1 MAAASAVEN
10 NNISTKDTY
19 KVKLKNNN
27 DEHSII
33 VPLKTEGRYSLKLG
47 DKKFYDI
54 FNKETNEDK
63 TSSHKKF
70 IDNFLKQRVN
80 LEGNNG
86 KSISLRDNIKQYITR
101 DPRLAFRLMV
111 SDRNIIKKDLEKCNI
126 IEFSL
131 KNKLEIN
138 NESNTNES
146 NTNES
151 NTNESNTNNEENDDT
166 NNGIKDYAK
175 IYNNQQKKQ
184 QKKQNKEYTK
194 RKKTFKKSSNKLS
207 KKIYKIFHPVKNC
220 IKKKEIIFGYSR
232 LKEHETTGKVKLP
245 KTNHMN
251 SLIIDIKK
259 KYIIVFDPKGS
270 SPNVTYENIPKDFL
284 YSELDQHLTP
294 EDIDIKKFKY
304 ITTRPDKLFSLSMLK
319 PTWPQSTV
327 FQDTDQS
334 VYCLYANLLYM
345 INRDIITSEKDI
357 LSLFSNK
364 FMNTYK
370 VNLLLVLLYHTLEE
384 DKKEIRDFEKN
395 LNQVKANNNNN
406 NNNQLI
412 SQINSTLSKRTGKKN
427 KKSTLKKFKSSN
439 NINTHLQNF
448 RSLIKNNMS
457 KA

>member
-1 MAAASAVEN
+1 MAAAAVEN
-10 NNISTKDTY
+10 NNISTNDTY
-19 KVKLKNNN
+19 EVKLKNNN

-54 FNKETNEDK
+54 FSKETNEDK
-63 TSSHKKF
+63 TGSHKFF

-111 SDRNIIKKDLEKCNI
+111 SDRNIIEKDLEKCNI

-138 NESNTNES
+138 NNTNES

-151 NTNESNTNNEENDDT
+151 NTNESNTNSEENDDT
-166 NNGIKDYAK
+166 NHGIKDYAK

-184 QKKQNKEYTK
+184 QKQQKQQKKQNTK
-194 RKKTFKKSSNKLS
+194 RKKSYNKSYNKLS
-207 KKIYKIFHPVKNC
+207 KKIYKILHPVNNC
-220 IKKKEIIFGYSR
+220 IEKNKIIFGYLR

-270 SPNVTYENIPKDFL
+270 SPNVTYENISKDFL
-284 YSELDQHLTP
+284 YSEMSEYLTAKN
-294 EDIDIKKFKY
+294 IDIKKFKY

-384 DKKEIRDFEKN
+384 DKKIRDFEKN
-395 LNQVKANNNNN
+395 LNQVIANNNNN
-406 NNNQLI
+406 NNNNTNRLI
-412 SQINSTLSKRTGKKN
+412 SKINSTLSKRTGKK
-427 KKSTLKKFKSSN
+427 
-439 NINTHLQNF
+439 
-448 RSLIKNNMS
+448 IKNLH
-457 KA
+457 

>member
-1 MAAASAVEN
+1 MAAAAVEN

-19 KVKLKNNN
+19 EVKLKNNN

-33 VPLKTEGRYSLKLG
+33 VPLKNEGRYSLKLG
-47 DKKFYDI
+47 DKNFYDI
-54 FNKETNEDK
+54 FSKETNEDE
-63 TSSHKKF
+63 TLSHKFF
-70 IDNFLKQRVN
+70 IDNFLKQSVN

-138 NESNTNES
+138 NNTNES
-146 NTNES
+146 NNNEP
-151 NTNESNTNNEENDDT
+151 NTNESNTNNEKNDDT

-194 RKKTFKKSSNKLS
+194 RKKSFKKSYNKLS
-207 KKIYKIFHPVKNC
+207 KKIYKIFFDTVKNC
-220 IKKKEIIFGYSR
+220 IKKNKIIFGYLR

-270 SPNVTYENIPKDFL
+270 SPNVTYENISKDFL
-284 YSELDQHLTP
+284 YSELSEYLTAKN
-294 EDIDIKKFKY
+294 IDIKKFKY

-384 DKKEIRDFEKN
+384 DKKEIRDLEKN
-395 LNQVKANNNNN
+395 LNQVKANNNKNKEIRDFEKNLNQVIANN
-406 NNNQLI
+406 NNNNTNQLI

-427 KKSTLKKFKSSN
+427 KKSTLKKFKS
-439 NINTHLQNF
+439 
-448 RSLIKNNMS
+448 
-457 KA
+457 